1 MKSLTLGHGCRWG
14 VFLMISAL
22 IVGCGSSGDK
32 PAQTNLQQEF
42 LPVEEAFVFSAKA
55 SQDIIKVDWAI
66 AEGYRLYKDKF
77 KFNVTPD
84 TYQIVDINYPPAEM
98 FADKN
103 LGDKEAYKGQV
114 EISIKVSNLKD
125 AGEVTLK
132 TEYQGCADVGLCY
145 PPETRHSV
153 FNLSL

>member
-1 MKSLTLGHGCRWG
+1 LQKVTLSQGCRWG
-14 VFLMISAL
+14 AALMLSAL
-22 IVGCGSSGDK
+22 VMGCGSGDK
-32 PAQTNLQQEF
+32 PMQTNLQQEF

-55 SQDIIKVDWAI
+55 SEDVIKVHWVI

-77 KFNVTPD
+77 KFSVSPGN
-84 TYQIVDINYPPAEM
+84 YQIIDVNYPPAEM

-103 LGDKEAYKGQV
+103 LGDKEAYKGQLEV
-114 EISIKVSNLKD
+114 SIKVSNPKE
-125 AGEVTLK
+125 AGEITLK

-145 PPETRHSV
+145 PPETRNSA